1 MRRRAS
7 IGCSTL
13 TLLAIATVAA
23 AQASGID
30 SLPSR
35 ACFRGRPEPR
45 CGSFWVTEFSVTPRM
60 NANPSGGGGPNYY
73 YTWDVGAMKNSGA
86 RTALGGTVFLGGEDD
101 GFRLGLT
108 FRYRRW
114 ITSTTAFDVSPGVL
128 VTGGDNQ
135 RAPRFPGFTGSAGIM
150 HRDLV
155 GLAARFEVVADSAG
169 TAETAW
175 YGGVRFGSYP
185 GIVMSIVGPL
195 IILVALG
202 NSCIGLGC

>member
-1 MRRRAS
+1 M
-7 IGCSTL
+7 GCSVL
-13 TLLAIATVAA
+13 PMLAIAVSAG
-23 AQASGID
+23 AQASGTD

-45 CGSFWVTEFSVTPRM
+45 CRTFWVTEFSVTPRL

-73 YTWDVGAMKNSGA
+73 YTWDLGAMRNAGA
-86 RTALGGTVFLGGEDD
+86 RTALGGGVFLGGEDD
-101 GFRLGLT
+101 GFRLGLA

-114 ITSTTAFDVSPGVL
+114 ISSTTAFDVSPGVL

-135 RAPRFPGFTGSAGIM
+135 RAPRFPGFTGAAGMM

-155 GLAARFEVVADSAG
+155 GLAARFEVVPDSAG
-169 TAETAW
+169 RVETAW
-175 YGGVRFGSYP
+175 YGGVRFGWYP
-185 GIVMSIVGPL
+185 GIVTSVVGPL
-195 IILVALG
+195 VILLVLG